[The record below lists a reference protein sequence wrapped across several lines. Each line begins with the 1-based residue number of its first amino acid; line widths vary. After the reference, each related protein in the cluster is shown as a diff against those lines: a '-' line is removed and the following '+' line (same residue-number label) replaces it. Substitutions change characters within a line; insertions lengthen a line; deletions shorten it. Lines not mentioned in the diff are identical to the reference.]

1 MMSPLAQD
9 LALALLT
16 SAQASGNV
24 LNKTKLL
31 KLMYLTDI
39 EHFRTHRKT
48 LTGFEWIFFL
58 YGPWA
63 PEYDTLI
70 AELQRRDFIEI
81 EPWESGSLSGDR
93 LKAREDRALETVLES
108 TNEYFRVK
116 HQVETWSDRSLS
128 ELLDYIY
135 FDTDPM
141 RDAVSL
147 QPLDFEKVS
156 PEAPALYKRSK
167 SGASDASVRNLR
179 KRFAEIRERNEQAR
193 QAAVSSFVSPTYD
206 EAYEEALEQLSN
218 EAEH

>member
-1 MMSPLAQD
+1 MMSPLARD

-16 SAQASGNV
+16 SAQARGSV

-31 KLMYLTDI
+31 KLMYLADI

-63 PEYDTLI
+63 AEYDTLV
-70 AELQRRDFIEI
+70 AELEQRDLIEI
-81 EPWESGSLSGDR
+81 ESWESGGLSGDR
-93 LKAREDRALETVLES
+93 LKAKEDRDLGTVLES

-116 HQVETWSDRSLS
+116 NQVDTWSDRSLS
-128 ELLDYIY
+128 DLLDYVY

-156 PEAPALYKRSK
+156 PDAPTLYRRSK
-167 SGASDASVRNLR
+167 SGASDAAVRNLR
-179 KRFAEIRERNEQAR
+179 RRFTEIRERNEQAR
-193 QAAVSSFVSPTYD
+193 QAAISSFVPPTYD
-206 EAYEEALEQLSN
+206 EAYQEALAQLSN
-218 EAEH
+218 ESEL

>member
-1 MMSPLAQD
+1 MMSPLARD

-16 SAQASGNV
+16 SAQARGSV

-31 KLMYLTDI
+31 KLMYLADI

-63 PEYDTLI
+63 PEYDTLV
-70 AELQRRDFIEI
+70 AELEQRDLIEI
-81 EPWESGSLSGDR
+81 ESWESGGLSGDR
-93 LKAREDRALETVLES
+93 LTAKEDRDLGKVLES

-116 HQVETWSDRSLS
+116 NQVDTWSNRSLS
-128 ELLDYIY
+128 DLLDYVY

-147 QPLDFEKVS
+147 QSLDFEKVS
-156 PEAPALYKRSK
+156 PDAPTLYRRSR
-167 SGASDASVRNLR
+167 SGASDASVRDLR
-179 KRFAEIRERNEQAR
+179 RRFKEIRERNEQSR
-193 QAAVSSFVSPTYD
+193 QAALSSFAPPAYD
-206 EAYEEALEQLSN
+206 EAYQEALAQLSN
-218 EAEH
+218 ESEL